1 MIVHRTANGG
11 PPVLSIDVSPEP
23 LGYRQLAALDAVSAI
38 PDVPARA
45 CRALVSVSGAAVRWR
60 DDGQD
65 PTAQLGMPVSPG
77 ETFEYLGDVSALR
90 FIGPGASL
98 DVSLYL

>member
-23 LGYRQLAALDAVSAI
+23 LGYRQLADLDTVKAI
-38 PDVPARA
+38 PDVPPDA
-45 CRALVSVSGAAVRWR
+45 CRVLVSVSGAAARWR

-65 PTAQLGMPVSPG
+65 PTSTAGMPVSPG
-77 ETFEYLGDVSALR
+77 ETFEYLGPVSELR

-98 DVSLYL
+98 DVSLYR